1 MRRGG
6 YNAVALS
13 DRPVEL
19 ERHTPEV
26 ARFLLDEHIVIGNML
41 NDGEAMFIWSRSSAT
56 TRNLPIE
63 IRRYAYIPEE
73 FKRRAAEM
81 GIVPPPPDVTGKR
94 DLRRRGR

>member
-1 MRRGG
+1 M
-6 YNAVALS
+6 
-13 DRPVEL
+13 
-19 ERHTPEV
+19 
-26 ARFLLDEHIVIGNML
+26 IGNML